1 MQLSIT
7 IIYVLV
13 FRFLAET
20 HGEAVLT
27 DACCIIDECFEFLT
41 EAELSI
47 SEGQFIFLTSIYHA
61 TYIIFNSH
69 TIQIIYLCYYNIS
82 VNGSNTSTS
91 EDDADSTDNE
101 NDTESYSSEDSEGEL
116 INYFCQSTDH

>member
-1 MQLSIT
+1 MSSI
-7 IIYVLV
+7 V

-47 SEGQFIFLTSIYHA
+47 SEGRSVYFPDQHIYHA
-61 TYIIFNSH
+61 TYNF
-69 TIQIIYLCYYNIS
+69 
-82 VNGSNTSTS
+82 
-91 EDDADSTDNE
+91 
-101 NDTESYSSEDSEGEL
+101 
-116 INYFCQSTDH
+116 